1 MLVGLLTYTEY
12 GTRLTMKVR
21 ACPALAILLECTCG

>member
-12 GTRLTMKVR
+12 GTRTLIKVR
-21 ACPALAILLECTCG
+21 AQWALPVSQYA